1 MAIFQLLHEFGRYTE
16 LISRPVLK
24 QALLSERQYLLSI
37 SHDYVRKLANQMTDT
52 PVLSTK
58 YDTPQVVAEILTTR
72 QLEFKV
78 ITQFFTKI
86 V

>member
-1 MAIFQLLHEFGRYTE
+1 MFFSQLLHEFGRYAE
-16 LISRPVLK
+16 LINRPVLK

-37 SHDYVRKLANQMTDT
+37 SHDYVRQLANQMTDT

-78 ITQFFTKI
+78 LTLFYSYL
-86 V
+86 